1 MIISSH
7 GSFLLLNLKL
17 KVLSPILLK
26 TGPRKL
32 PPFNLQLSM
41 GQTPV
46 KVGDTYKFDS
56 LSQLSMWGA
65 IYVESSG
72 TGFPM
77 EFIGDAH
84 DSTLGGAANSNSTLG
99 ENFRSGQELPRPAR
113 GIN

>member
-1 MIISSH
+1 MSERPSLPA
-7 GSFLLLNLKL
+7 GSR
-17 KVLSPILLK
+17 S
-26 TGPRKL
+26 
-32 PPFNLQLSM
+32 
-41 GQTPV
+41 V
-46 KVGDTYKFDS
+46 KVGDTYKFDN
-56 LSQLSMWGA
+56 LSQLLMWGS

-99 ENFRSGQELPRPAR
+99 ENFRSGQELPRPSR